1 MRISEKYDV
10 SVNDVINYIRRPKQE
25 FNKRNEDSKGLII
38 GAAVAG
44 FAVGCTI
51 ALLYTPESGNELR
64 EDLSK
69 ILREANDKLVTLA
82 SDALDRVS

>member
-10 SVNDVINYIRRPKQE
+10 SVNDIINYIRRPRHE
-25 FNKRNEDSKGLII
+25 YNKRNERNTGLII

-44 FAVGCTI
+44 FTVACTI
-51 ALLYTPESGNELR
+51 ALLYTPESGSELR
-64 EDLSK
+64 EDISK
-69 ILREANDKLVTLA
+69 IIRETNEKLVTLA

>member
-10 SVNDVINYIRRPKQE
+10 SVNDVLNYIRRPKQE
-25 FNKRNEDSKGLII
+25 YNKKQESNKGLII

-44 FAVGCTI
+44 FAVGCTV
-51 ALLYTPESGNELR
+51 ALLYTPESGSELR

-69 ILREANDKLVTLA
+69 ILREANDKLITLA